1 MKNDIGALILRV
13 TLGVIFLSHG
23 LVKFQGGIENVV
35 GWFESIGLPGFMA
48 YGIAGIEVIGG
59 AALIV
64 GLGTKVFSVLFSL
77 ILLGA
82 IIKVKFAAGFLDGYA
97 YDVILL
103 AIAIHL
109 SLNGSKFFSLDQSL
123 FTRKKEQIFR
133 G

>member
-48 YGIAGIEVIGG
+48 YGIAGIEVAGG
-59 AALIV
+59 MALIV
-64 GLGTKVFSVLFSL
+64 GLGTRVVSVLFSL
-77 ILLGA
+77 ILIGA
-82 IIKVKFAAGFLDGYA
+82 IVKVKLAAGFLDGYA
-97 YDVILL
+97 YDVVLL

-109 SLNGSKFFSLDQSL
+109 SLNGSKFLSLDQS
-123 FTRKKEQIFR
+123 FASNKEYTFR